1 MNQYSYKR
9 NSFLDDAVHVKPG
22 NTGGGRGP
30 GRPPKKRGIPVGLT
44 IVIDVLLAALL
55 LGIFYVTNFM
65 IKKEVQPTT
74 LPTPSAVAATSASTP
89 AATDNE
95 SSAASTGTTEATTA
109 AIDPNDWRAK
119 FAGKFTDGEPVI
131 TENSY
136 VSANINVTIDIQ
148 TIDSVRY
155 YVADIYVADLKYF
168 RTAFAGANPDVMG
181 DRALTDEIAQQNGAI
196 IAIAGDHC
204 VDNQDTGVVIRN
216 GNSYADNKPSSDQFA
231 MFIDGTMK
239 AYSPEDFNYDEV
251 VAAGIYQVWSFGP
264 MLLQNGQPM
273 TEFNMPD
280 QIGGVN
286 PRAVVGYFEPG
297 HYCFVVVGG
306 RQEGYAEGCTLEQL
320 SRFMYDNLKCA
331 EAYNL
336 DGGRSAEIIFMGQML
351 NEQASGRR
359 SAYDILYV
367 GEKED

>member
-9 NSFLDDAVHVKPG
+9 NSFLDDAIHVKPRSAG
-22 NTGGGRGP
+22 SGSGP
-30 GRPPKKRGIPVGLT
+30 GKPPKKRGLPVAVT

-55 LGIFYVTNFM
+55 LLVFYVTSFM
-65 IKKEVQPTT
+65 IKREVQPTA
-74 LPTPSAVAATSASTP
+74 LPTPSTIAATSASTP
-89 AATDNE
+89 AATDSA
-95 SSAASTGTTEATTA
+95 SSTVSTDTAETPSAT
-109 AIDPNDWRAK
+109 IDPNDWRAK

-136 VSANINVTIDIQ
+136 VSANISVTIDIQ

-155 YVADIYVADLKYF
+155 YVADIYVADLQYF
-168 RTAFAGANPDVMG
+168 RTAFAGKNPDVMG
-181 DRALTDEIAQQNGAI
+181 DRALADEIARQHEAI

-216 GNSYADNKPSSDQFA
+216 GNSYASNKPSSDQFA
-231 MFIDGTMK
+231 MFYDGTMK
-239 AYSPEDFNYDEV
+239 AYSPEDFKYDEV
-251 VAAGIYQVWSFGP
+251 IAAGVYQVWSFGP

-273 TEFNMPD
+273 TKFNMPD

-320 SRFMYDNLKCA
+320 SRFMYDLNCT

>member
-1 MNQYSYKR
+1 MSYGYKR
-9 NSFLDDAVHVKPG
+9 NSYLDEATHVKPRSSS
-22 NTGGGRGP
+22 GGHGP
-30 GRPPKKRGIPVGLT
+30 RKPTKKRNLPIGLV
-44 IVIDVLLAALL
+44 IVIDVVLAALL
-55 LGIFYVTNFM
+55 LGIFYVTNYM
-65 IKKEVQPTT
+65 IKTEVQPTA
-74 LPTPSAVAATSASTP
+74 LSTPSSVAAGTSA
-89 AATDNE
+89 AATASASVSQPGE
-95 SSAASTGTTEATTA
+95 SAVTSV
-109 AIDPNDWRAK
+109 DPNDWRAK
-119 FAGKFTDGEPVI
+119 FADKFTDGEPI
-131 TENSY
+131 QTENSY
-136 VSANINVTIDIQ
+136 TSANISVKVDIQ

-155 YVADIYVADLKYF
+155 YVADIYVADLQYF
-168 RTAFAGANPDVMG
+168 KTAFAGENPDVMG
-181 DRALTDEIAQQNGAI
+181 ARALTDEIAQQHGAI
-196 IAIAGDHC
+196 IAMAGDHC

-216 GNSYADNKPSSDQFA
+216 GNSYAENKPSSDQFV
-231 MFIDGTMK
+231 MFYDGTMK
-239 AYSPEDFNYDEV
+239 SYAPQDFNYDEV
-251 VAAGIYQVWSFGP
+251 VAAGVYQVWSFGP

-286 PRAVVGYFEPG
+286 PRAAVGYYEPG

-320 SRFMYDNLKCA
+320 SKFMYGLQCT

-359 SAYDILYV
+359 TAYDILYI